1 MTPVELSIQE
11 ENEKKKEFLRSYC
24 KSLRRE
30 ERIEED
36 IQELRMRKMF
46 PGCGAGDGMPHGSDQ
61 TDLSDYIVI
70 LDQLMEDLKQERLNG
85 AVRRMQIEK
94 SIRALSDENE
104 AEVLR
109 LRYIK
114 NKKWEEIALEMGY
127 SWQHVQRFHSNALK
141 KIKMRVNESK

>member
-1 MTPVELSIQE
+1 MIPVELSIQE

-70 LDQLMEDLKQERLNG
+70 LDELMEDLKQERLNG
-85 AVRRMQIEK
+85 AVRRTQIEK

-127 SWQHVQRFHSNALK
+127 AWAQIHRIHSSALK
-141 KIKMRVNESK
+141 NLKMIHNDIK

>member
-1 MTPVELSIQE
+1 
-11 ENEKKKEFLRSYC
+11 
-24 KSLRRE
+24 
-30 ERIEED
+30 
-36 IQELRMRKMF
+36 MRKMF

-70 LDQLMEDLKQERLNG
+70 LDELMEDLKQERLNG
-85 AVRRMQIEK
+85 AIRRTQIEK
-94 SIRALSDENE
+94 RIRALSDENE

-127 SWQHVQRFHSNALK
+127 SWKQIHRIHSSALHNLK
-141 KIKMRVNESK
+141 DDIE